1 MRPMHGTEPRGGPAA
16 WRTSPKVWEDSSIQL
31 ALRKCAQHGGCY
43 QDVTRWGVD
52 TLQAGEDFGKCSEG

>member
-1 MRPMHGTEPRGGPAA
+1 MRPMHGTEPRAALPHGGLVQ
-16 WRTSPKVWEDSSIQL
+16 RYIQL
-31 ALRKCAQHGGCY
+31 ALYKCAQHGGCY